1 MTLVDLIKEDRLYDA
16 VILTVG
22 LIEKSAHEKPDIKE
36 LIKSYRLCHTKE
48 AEPYLLDMIKTG
60 ILKILFDATQTN
72 IQVEE
77 LLHLAETISEYGH
90 DITSGDHFE
99 DYLSDFLYQVA
110 QSMYN
115 KENIQ
120 DSYRFLSA
128 VAALRAPVRAEY
140 ILLENALKRNLQLP
154 NTYSIFMSGGTQGQ
168 MLLPPQTLL
177 QMTSCVRKRR
187 FRVDILL
194 EWASAWCKVKSLYDA
209 LSKDRFFDCRL
220 VAINMQEFAIDS
232 TTAYPAFLKFLNER
246 DIPFVPEEE
255 YDLVERRPDALIY
268 TNPYDGH
275 HPKFAVEHVRHQ
287 GIRVIYLPY
296 SVPFFVQKN
305 NSVTLYDFPIHRHAW
320 QIYVRSQRERRKYGM
335 YCSAGNAH
343 LAVVGAPIV
352 DRLTEL
358 KNLIKP
364 DPRFQKTFL
373 WGIDYGFANRTA
385 TFGVYG
391 ERILQYFIEHPQY
404 GLIVRP
410 HPLFYGMV
418 TKLGGVSKE
427 AIRSFY
433 DYCEAAPNVFLD
445 LGDELTDAFCKSDA
459 LISDISS
466 ILVEY
471 LSMGRPILYLNTQD
485 TPKYKNYQED
495 DSDVLAHYYSGDS
508 FERIVQFIEMVAK
521 NEDPMREER
530 DSILEK
536 YFYRPMEN
544 AGETIK
550 DLLKDALRNV

>member
-1 MTLVDLIKEDRLYDA
+1 MNVVDLIEKGQLYNA
-16 VILTVG
+16 MILTVG
-22 LIEKSAHEKPDIKE
+22 LIEKSEHEEMDIGT
-36 LIKSYRLCHTKE
+36 LIEAYHLCHTKE
-48 AEPYLLDMIKTG
+48 ADPYLLDMIKIG
-60 ILKILFDATQTN
+60 ILKILCNSTKKN
-72 IQVEE
+72 IQMEDLLSLVEVV
-77 LLHLAETISEYGH
+77 SV
-90 DITSGDHFE
+90 SGDGMTSLTRFQE
-99 DYLSDFLYQVA
+99 YLADFLYQAA
-110 QSMYN
+110 QTLLN
-115 KENIQ
+115 RENT
-120 DSYRFLSA
+120 SAGYRCLSA
-128 VAALRAPVRAEY
+128 IAALKVPIRTEY
-140 ILLENALKRNLQLP
+140 ILLENALKGHLQIQT
-154 NTYSIFMSGGTQGQ
+154 NYTVFMNNDSQTQV
-168 MLLPPQTLL
+168 LERTLI
-177 QMTSCVRKRR
+177 SSFAHRKRR

-194 EWASAWCKVKSLYDA
+194 EWASAWCKIESLYDA
-209 LSKDRFFDCRL
+209 LSKDRFFDCRI

-275 HPKFAVEHVRHQ
+275 HPKFAVEYVRHQ

-296 SVPFFVQKN
+296 SVPFFVQKD

-433 DYCEAAPNVFLD
+433 DYCEAAPNVFLE